1 MIVSGVHYLDVDAI
15 IIHIG
20 TARYMDNLVPSWR
33 RGFSGAGLAGRT
45 PTLLNQYGTRWRG
58 TIGVYSSRQP
68 GARRSW
74 SGRRLAAPCWHVYR
88 DVIREI
94 LREPGRRVTTSMAR
108 YTSENFEDLYPATG
122 HVNIGS
128 RMEPRKMPDL
138 CECDDRVRDTALPP
152 LNLPFISTAPVRSRT
167 TAARRQATEGDF
179 WVAFHQATERASS
192 AQVASRGYVFP
203 RVFMSD
209 EELAARIDLVLSGKE
224 GYGKVGTCL
233 SCGSPT
239 GSDAMN
245 WCSSRCSDLWNQRQ
259 DIHSS

>member
-33 RGFSGAGLAGRT
+33 RGRSIADLAGST
-45 PTLLNQYGTRWRG
+45 PTLLNQHGTRWRG

-128 RMEPRKMPDL
+128 RVEPRKMPDL

-167 TAARRQATEGDF
+167 TAQRQAPPAR
-179 WVAFHQATERASS
+179 VA
-192 AQVASRGYVFP
+192 VASRGYVWP
-203 RVFMSD
+203 RAFMGD

>member
-45 PTLLNQYGTRWRG
+45 PTLLNRYGTRWRG

-74 SGRRLAAPCWHVYR
+74 SGRRLTAPCWHAYR

-128 RMEPRKMPDL
+128 MMAPRKMPDL

-152 LNLPFISTAPVRSRT
+152 LNLPFISTAPVQPRSNV
-167 TAARRQATEGDF
+167 RRQTP
-179 WVAFHQATERASS
+179 S
-192 AQVASRGYVFP
+192 AQETGTGWTGTPDVSSSFY
-203 RVFMSD
+203 MND
-209 EELAARIDLVLSGKE
+209 EELVARIDLVLSGKE
-224 GYGKVGTCL
+224 EYGKAGTCL
-233 SCGSPT
+233 SCGSLT

-245 WCSSRCSDLWNQRQ
+245 WCTSRCADWWKQRQ
-259 DIHSS
+259 EARSN